1 VAAAVPRKYC
11 IVKEQ
16 LKSVIQPIAAQ
27 TSLTELPLSIAA
39 LVIQKLKPYK
49 LNEELEL
56 IIHGQISDLDDQHA
70 IYKLLWRRVSDFLG
84 EISLPTTPAPPE
96 TPKGLQNIQS
106 ELAQIA
112 SAFGKLCSLNRQVFG
127 PIYSKLIKDALVENS
142 TPLTP
147 RKNKEVEQMARTP
160 DSPRHSSDST
170 DQPPKPTGLTPRKEK
185 PQKRH
190 DQLDLD

>member
-27 TSLTELPLSIAA
+27 TSLTELPLSIAE

-49 LNEELEL
+49 PNEELEL
-56 IIHGQISDLDDQHA
+56 IIHGQISDLNDQHA

-84 EISLPTTPAPPE
+84 EISLPTTPTPPE

-127 PIYSKLIKDALVENS
+127 PIYRCGSELSKYTGVVTLVS
-142 TPLTP
+142 G
-147 RKNKEVEQMARTP
+147 Q
-160 DSPRHSSDST
+160 SDI
-170 DQPPKPTGLTPRKEK
+170 G
-185 PQKRH
+185 
-190 DQLDLD
+190 